1 MVNDSELLMVAD
13 NFFAIWNPFEMIIPK
28 CHSWLLDK
36 VKKNVDS
43 EENLSVPKLKKI
55 LKCQI

>member
-1 MVNDSELLMVAD
+1 
-13 NFFAIWNPFEMIIPK
+13 MITPK

-55 LKCQI
+55 LKCQIKAVVLIQITIISWDFMTII